1 MGNIHLQGIIPPMIT
16 PLRDMNS
23 LDIPGLEKLVE
34 HILSGGVQGLF
45 ILGTTGEA
53 QSLSYELRHELIERV
68 CRQVGKRVPVLVGI
82 SDTSLVESLHLAEKA
97 FAEGATAVVSAPP
110 YYYAPA
116 QQELIDFYQG
126 LADVLPLPLFLYN
139 MPSHVKVKIEPVTLK
154 AVAEHPNVIG
164 LKDSSAD
171 MVYFHSLIQVMKDK
185 PDFSLL
191 VGPEELTA
199 EAVLLGADGGVNGG
213 ANMFPSLYVKMYK
226 AAKSRDLDTVLALQQ
241 QIMYISNSIYKIGK
255 YGSSYLKGVKCACS
269 LLGLCSDYMA
279 LPFQR
284 FNAPERKRVQQILE
298 TLGYTVVH
306 P

>member
-1 MGNIHLQGIIPPMIT
+1 
-16 PLRDMNS
+16 
-23 LDIPGLEKLVE
+23 
-34 HILSGGVQGLF
+34 
-45 ILGTTGEA
+45 
-53 QSLSYELRHELIERV
+53 
-68 CRQVGKRVPVLVGI
+68 
-82 SDTSLVESLHLAEKA
+82 
-97 FAEGATAVVSAPP
+97 
-110 YYYAPA
+110 
-116 QQELIDFYQG
+116 
-126 LADVLPLPLFLYN
+126 
-139 MPSHVKVKIEPVTLK
+139 
-154 AVAEHPNVIG
+154 VIG

-213 ANMFPSLYVKMYK
+213 ANMFPSLYVNMYR
-226 AAKSRDLDTVLALQQ
+226 AAKSRDLDSVTELQQ

-255 YGSSYLKGVKCACS
+255 YGSSYLKGVKCSCS
-269 LLGLCSDYMA
+269 LLGLCNDYMA

-298 TLGYTVVH
+298 SLGYTVVK